1 MQAEEAGL
9 RILNYRFSQNNVS
22 PRQEQIVV
30 GTSNGFRII
39 HLESHKITT
48 RRDKSDASSTAFQG
62 GFCFVAPLF
71 STQILM
77 LVGSS
82 NNSRY
87 PPTKVYVWDEYQAD
101 MKGEVRFRS
110 EVKNVLV
117 RREKFVVILEQITY
131 VYTWSPLQPV
141 DSINTTPNE
150 SGVGAISIDKDKFV
164 LLTLDLTPGHV
175 RVENYYLG
183 TTQRGF
189 MHENPITCLALHP
202 SGTHAASASE
212 QGTIIRVFDPVNLN
226 VLYELRRGSTT
237 ASVSSIAF
245 SPLATFLL
253 VTSSRMTVHVWRIG
267 EQPATSSLGF
277 LANYVPKYFSYGRSL
292 AKLYLECAV
301 KWTSHLSVAQG
312 PIACFTSEDTF
323 YVANL
328 DGNLHKCRIDVER
341 AELIIESSFYLL
353 ENEETEVVQD
363 GRRYTSL

>member
-1 MQAEEAGL
+1 MQSEDAGL
-9 RILNYRFSQNNVS
+9 RILNYRFSQNN
-22 PRQEQIVV
+22 EQIVL
-30 GTSNGFRII
+30 GTSHGFRIF
-39 HLESHKITT
+39 HLETHKVTT
-48 RRDKSDASSTAFQG
+48 RRDRQDSQFQG

-141 DSINTTPNE
+141 DSINTAPNE
-150 SGVGAISIDKDKFV
+150 AGVGAISVDKDKFV
-164 LLTLDLTPGHV
+164 LVTLDTVPGHV

-189 MHENPITCLALHP
+189 MHENPVTCVAVHP
-202 SGTHAASASE
+202 AGMLAASASE
-212 QGTIIRVFDPVNLN
+212 QGTIIRVFDPANLQ
-226 VLYELRRGSTT
+226 VLNELRRGSTS
-237 ASVSSIAF
+237 AAVSSIAF
-245 SPLATFLL
+245 SPAARFLL
-253 VTSSRMTVHVWRIG
+253 VTSNRMTVHVWKLEA
-267 EQPATSSLGF
+267 EQSGGLLSGYL
-277 LANYVPKYFSYGRSL
+277 PKYFSYGRSL
-292 AKLYLECAV
+292 AKLYLDCPV

-312 PIACFTSEDTF
+312 PIACFTGENLF

-328 DGNLHKCRIDVER
+328 DGQLHCCHIDVDT
-341 AELIIESSFYLL
+341 AALVVDSSYYMLDTDD
-353 ENEETEVVQD
+353 TEVVQE
-363 GRRYTSL
+363 GRTYTAL